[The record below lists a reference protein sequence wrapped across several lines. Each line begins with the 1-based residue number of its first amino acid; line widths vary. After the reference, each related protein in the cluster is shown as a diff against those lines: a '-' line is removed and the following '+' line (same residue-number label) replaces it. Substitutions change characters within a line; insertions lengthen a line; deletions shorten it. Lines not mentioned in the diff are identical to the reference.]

1 MSFLNRTQ
9 SNATKPSGA
18 PRTALRDLLFYA
30 LFFAAFFCVCFLS
43 ALLKNGFILGG
54 DGYNMYYPVTV
65 NIRDTLLSFF
75 QSVSEGHPKLQLM
88 NFYMEFGR
96 DNYTMLSTLI
106 AYFPFY
112 IFTVFMSDA
121 ALPTFL
127 TVTAFILD
135 FCAGAAFMH
144 MCRYFR
150 NSSRWVPLMAVAYA
164 FCPNFLNNALY
175 NPQFMCMLVS
185 FPLMVIG
192 LDRVLQKQGW
202 KLLAGCVCW
211 LALTSFTYLVYTL
224 PLLAVFALLRV
235 WFTQREGFL
244 LNLLRAFL
252 RCLPILICGMLLA
265 GVMMLPTLYSVRH
278 SIRTVGSDVNLLN
291 LLIPEEDRLNSVFM
305 DYSSVGPLFI
315 AYPGLLLFL
324 LILPKHR
331 ELRGYV
337 FAMAL
342 LLMSPFLDYALNG
355 FQYSLIRWGFIPAL
369 LFCYAAT
376 VGMDALGRL
385 SRRHTVIFIAAL
397 VFYAVTFSSYYNIYD
412 YAGTACSV
420 VFLVWAVCAA
430 IPPVRRFFSRVIDRL
445 VKAFSGFIGLLRD
458 SSAGTRHYLA
468 LGGLV
473 LLLSAVGAAA
483 LLIVLLPNYQV
494 YPQLLTSVG
503 IAVAVLTVLAVK
515 PNWKRIALPV
525 TGLCLIG
532 AACWLYF
539 GLNKAEYSPITET
552 PVVHALRTLPVAEN
566 TFGRTV
572 GNDYFFSTP
581 EEVQALDEAME
592 DDDEL
597 LSPEK
602 GGAFSFT
609 NTNYVNPIYA
619 YSPDCELSANFS
631 LVYRYADSTTF
642 DNLTD
647 DDLLNL
653 FERTGQHTDYSGI
666 TGFSGFSGKAAYHT
680 LFGINTICSFND
692 ISSEF
697 GLTCIREPEKKPED
711 DKDSKDDADKD
722 AADKDSEGDADDENA
737 EEQYYLYRNE
747 YAFPVG
753 VTYDS
758 YMTDAEYDALS
769 SAVLPYAMLG
779 YAALGDGRTPAS
791 DGSVMNLE
799 QYKADYKLEK
809 TFEKTTTTGM
819 DIYEHLL
826 TFNSDVSNCFLYIT
840 FDDAVCKYPKEF
852 LAKGLR
858 VNVDGL
864 RFYHA
869 TIVNN
874 QGEWPWLR
882 DPHCYAI
889 ELGVPDEPVHQ
900 IRFTPP
906 MEYGSFEVYA
916 IPTSVLTDAYA
927 ARTAETLEN
936 VRFGT
941 DTLDGD
947 ITVSSEKLLSVALL
961 HNDGW
966 RVLVD
971 GVEQPLEKVN
981 RLFIGVMLPAGTHH
995 VQFVYCTPWLKAG
1008 LICSACGVLLWI
1020 VLVII
1025 WRKRRTDRKD
1035 AAQ

>member
-1 MSFLNRTQ
+1 MPFFNRTQ
-9 SNATKPSGA
+9 SNGTQPSGA
-18 PRTALRDLLFYA
+18 PRTALRDLLFYT
-30 LFFAAFFCVCFLS
+30 LFFAAFFCICFLPG
-43 ALLKNGFILGG
+43 LLKNGFILGG
-54 DGYNMYYPVTV
+54 DGYNMYYPITV
-65 NIRDTLLSFF
+65 NCRDTLRDFF
-75 QSVSEGHPKLQLM
+75 RSIADGHPKLQLM

-96 DNYTMLSTLI
+96 DNYTMLCTLI

-112 IFTVFMSDA
+112 VFTVFMSDA

-135 FCAGAAFMH
+135 FLAGAAFIR

-150 NSSRWVPLMAVAYA
+150 NESKWVPLMAVAYA
-164 FCPNFLNNALY
+164 FCPNFINNALY

-185 FPLMVIG
+185 FPLMVVG
-192 LDRVLQKQGW
+192 LDRVLKKQGW
-202 KLLAGCVCW
+202 KLLAVCVCW
-211 LALTSFTYLVYTL
+211 LSLTSFTYLVYTL
-224 PLLAVFALLRV
+224 PLLAVFALLRI
-235 WFTQREGFL
+235 WFTQRQGFFV
-244 LNLLRAFL
+244 NLIKAFL

-265 GVMMLPTLYSVRH
+265 GVMMLPTLYCLRH

-291 LLIPEEDRLNSVFM
+291 LLIPEESRLNSVFM
-305 DYSSVGPLFI
+305 DYSGVGPLFI
-315 AYPGLLLFL
+315 AYPGFLLFFL
-324 LILPKHR
+324 LLPKHR

-342 LLMSPFLDYALNG
+342 LLMTPFTDYALNG

-369 LFCYAAT
+369 LFCYAAA

-397 VFYAVTFSSYYNIYD
+397 VFYAVTFSSYYDIYD

-420 VFLVWAVCAA
+420 IFLVWAVCAA
-430 IPPVRRFFSRVIDRL
+430 IPPVRRFFSRMIDRL
-445 VKAFSGFIGLLRD
+445 QKAASGFIGLLRD
-458 SSAGTRHYLA
+458 GAAGARHYLA

-473 LLLSAVGAAA
+473 LLLSAVGAAV
-483 LLIVLLPNYQV
+483 LLIVLLPNYEV
-494 YPQLLTSVG
+494 FPQLLSSVG
-503 IAVAVLTVLAVK
+503 IVIVLLILLAVK

-525 TGLCLIG
+525 SGLCLLG
-532 AACWLYF
+532 AACWVYF
-539 GLNKAEYSPITET
+539 GMHKAEYSPITET
-552 PVVHALRTLPVAEN
+552 AIVHTLRNLPVAEN
-566 TFGRTV
+566 SFGRTI
-572 GNDYFFSTP
+572 GNDYFVSTP
-581 EEVQALDEAME
+581 EEIQQKDAALEEE
-592 DDDEL
+592 DQMINRQK
-597 LSPEK
+597 S
-602 GGAFSFT
+602 GTFSYT
-609 NTNYVNPIYA
+609 NTNYVNQIYA
-619 YSPDCELSANFS
+619 FSPDCELDSNYA
-631 LVYRYADSTTF
+631 LVYRYADCTTF
-642 DNLTD
+642 DNLAD

-680 LFGINTICSFND
+680 LFGINTV
-692 ISSEF
+692 SSYKDLSAEF
-697 GLTCIREPEKKPED
+697 GLTCFREP
-711 DKDSKDDADKD
+711 DAD
-722 AADKDSEGDADDENA
+722 EENN
-737 EEQYYLYRNE
+737 EEKFYLYRNE

-779 YAALGDGRTPAS
+779 YATVGDGRTPAS
-791 DGSVMNLE
+791 DGSVMDLE

-809 TFEKTTTTGM
+809 TYEKTTTTGM

-826 TFNSDVSNCFLYIT
+826 TFNSDVSDCFLCLT
-840 FDDAVCKYPKEF
+840 FNDAFCNYPEDY

-858 VNVDGL
+858 INVDGL

-874 QGEWPWLR
+874 KGQWPWLR

-889 ELGVPDEPVHQ
+889 ELGVSSEPVHQ

-906 MEYGSFEVYA
+906 MEYSSFEVYA

-947 ITVSSEKLLSVALL
+947 ITVSSEKLLSVGLL

-995 VQFVYCTPWLKAG
+995 VQFVYFTPWLKAG

-1020 VLVII
+1020 ALVII
-1025 WRKRRTDRKD
+1025 WRKRRSDRKE